1 MSQLQ
6 TQENVPPLKH
16 EREVAAPSYPDDET
30 SNSVTLDQAI
40 VSVPAVDKV
49 PEPMVTQ
56 RELWSYYCM
65 SLHDSLCSYGRIER
79 LSSVLQRR

>member
-6 TQENVPPLKH
+6 TPENVPPLKH

-49 PEPMVTQ
+49 PEPMVTR